1 MNTYLQK
8 ELEKIKKNILS
19 LGAIVEDRF
28 QKSAQ
33 AVITNNI
40 NLATFV
46 IEKDIEIDHRE
57 IEIEEECLKLL
68 ALYQPVAIDLRTIVA
83 VIKINNDLER
93 IGDLSA
99 NISQRFLA
107 ASENLPCCYNYDY
120 SFMAEQTGKM
130 FKLSLDSLVTMNID
144 TAYEALDMD
153 EEINLMRD
161 EAFGEMKKA
170 IKNDPDDVGNI
181 INMYLIS
188 RHIERVGDHITNIA
202 EEVIHLVE
210 GEIIRHKNKEYI
222 KPIKSN

>member
-1 MNTYLQK
+1 MTYLQK
-8 ELEKIKKNILS
+8 ELEKVKRDILS

-33 AVITNNI
+33 AVRANDTK
-40 NLATFV
+40 LALSV
-46 IEKDIEIDHRE
+46 IEKDIEIDTRE

-68 ALYQPVAIDLRTIVA
+68 ALYQPVAVDLRSIIVA
-83 VIKINNDLER
+83 IKINNDLER

-99 NISQRFLA
+99 NISQRLLA
-107 ASENLPCCYNYDY
+107 ASKNLPCTYDYDY
-120 SFMAEQTGKM
+120 SFMAEQTGLM
-130 FKLSLDSLVTMNID
+130 FKMSLDSLVTMDIE
-144 TAYEALDMD
+144 TAYEALLMD

-170 IKNDPDDVGNI
+170 IKDDPDDVSNI

-188 RHIERVGDHITNIA
+188 RHIERIGDHITNIA

-222 KPIKSN
+222 KASK